1 MYYTKVHIDNLEQLQ
16 QSILDKLP
24 PEALTTHGVLPM
36 WSQQLMQFD
45 EIKNIIQELGLEST
59 AYCVCIVTMQPW
71 SEFPVHIDS
80 GKSQAALNI
89 PLANCNNTFT
99 HWYQSTQ
106 PLIEYQHHG
115 DGKYLGADKNLCT
128 RVASLEMTEPH
139 FINIGALHNV
149 DNPNNSWR
157 ILLSIRLTD
166 YNFNSQ

>member
-1 MYYTKVHIDNLEQLQ
+1 MYFCHKHIDNLDQLQ
-16 QSILDKLP
+16 QNILHKLP
-24 PEALTTHGVLPM
+24 PEALTTHGVLSM
-36 WSQQLMQFD
+36 WSQQLMEFD
-45 EIKNIIQELGLEST
+45 EVKTITKELNLQSIAT
-59 AYCVCIVTMQPW
+59 YTCVVTMQPW

-115 DGKYLGADKNLCT
+115 DGKYLGADKSLCT
-128 RVASLEMTEPH
+128 RVASLEMTQPH
-139 FINIGALHNV
+139 VINIGALHNV

-157 ILLSIRLTD
+157 ILLSIRLAN
-166 YNFNSQ
+166 YNFN